1 MNRLF
6 VFLGK
11 KQQEGGGPSTFL
23 RRLKEYSP
31 TNIVFKNIN
40 YINKNSLERK
50 LIFLLPKT
58 YDLSFYF
65 YIFSKKYPIILRL
78 DGSSLINPGRYSLN
92 IITKALLSDFLTVIY
107 IIFADHVVFQSIY
120 TKNVWNFAISFL
132 KKSNSIIYNPSPS
145 ILTGYYNDTRKT
157 KAKKINIICLE
168 GSVQKYLAERILKS
182 INNKYRVDIYGKVSQ
197 SLKNKFI
204 KNNNVFFNGYINQE
218 AIFSKIKEIPYVFI
232 CLEKNPPCPN
242 SVLEM
247 LSLGVPVIGLNSGSL
262 GELIGK
268 AGILIDPNEIY
279 LDTFA
284 SVLNNCLSQI
294 ENSYLDYQELTL
306 KRSLLFKEKYTLKKY
321 LELFEKYSR

>member
-1 MNRLF
+1 MNRLS

-11 KQQEGGGPSTFL
+11 KQQKGGGPSTFL

-65 YIFSKKYPIILRL
+65 FIFSKKYPVILRL
-78 DGSSLINPGRYSLN
+78 DGSSLINPGKYSLK
-92 IITKALLSDFLTVIY
+92 ILTKALLSDILTIVY

-120 TKNVWNFAISFL
+120 TKNVWNFVISFL

-145 ILTGYYNDTRKT
+145 TLTEYYKKTRKE
-157 KAKKINIICLE
+157 KAEKINLICLE
-168 GSVQKYLAERILKS
+168 GSVQKFLAERILKS

-204 KNNNVFFNGYINQE
+204 EKNNIFFNGYINQDV
-218 AIFSKIKEIPYVFI
+218 IFRQIKALPYVYV

-247 LSLGVPVIGLNSGSL
+247 LSLGVPIIGLNSGSL
-262 GELIGK
+262 GELIGE

-284 SVLNNCLSQI
+284 NLLNDSLSQI
-294 ENSYLDYQELTL
+294 ENSYFEYQELTL
-306 KRSLLFKEKYTLKKY
+306 KRSFLFKEKYTLKKY
-321 LELFEKYSR
+321 LDLFEKYSR